1 MNKKNHL
8 LEPTPA
14 GLFCRIGNFYIDP
27 RQPVENAII
36 THGHGDHARRG
47 SRHYL
52 AATGSAGILRSRL
65 GEDIHLQTVEY
76 GETISID
83 GLQVSLHPAGHIL
96 GSAQV
101 RLEHAGQVWAVS
113 GDYKIEPDATCEPF
127 EPLRC
132 HTFVSE
138 STFGL
143 PVFRWR
149 LQTEI
154 FDQINNWWRQNRDR
168 GKTSLLFAYSLGK
181 AQRILAGLDP
191 AIGPIMTHG
200 AVENMNRCYRAA
212 GIELP
217 PTRPVIE
224 VTDKQD
230 FVGAIVVAPPSADS
244 AGWLRKFS
252 QPGTAFASG
261 WMQIR
266 GNRRRRGVDRG
277 FVMSDHSDWPGLVEA
292 IRQTEAETIWVT
304 HGYTA
309 EMVRW
314 LREGGMNAVA
324 VTVRNGVD
332 NDLTAD

>member
-1 MNKKNHL
+1 MNEKNHL
-8 LEPTPA
+8 LEPTEA

-47 SRHYL
+47 NRHYL

-65 GEDIHLQTVEY
+65 GEDIHLQTVDY
-76 GETISID
+76 GETISLN

-113 GDYKIEPDATCEPF
+113 GDYKIEPDATCKPF

-191 AIGPIMTHG
+191 SIGPIMTHG

-224 VTDKQD
+224 VTNKQD

-324 VTVRNGVD
+324 VTDRNGVD
-332 NDLTAD
+332 NDLNVD